1 MSWDFF
7 TSPVFWQYLSIP
19 VVAALIGWGTNWLA
33 VKMSFYPLEFV
44 GLPPLL
50 GWQGIIPSKAEK
62 MAQISVDATISKIG
76 TVQEIFQ
83 QIDPQV
89 LAAHV
94 VKTIEPRVEE
104 YVDELMDQEQ
114 RTLWGNLPQSVKNRV
129 YERVRKSIPN
139 LVDNLVE
146 DISANIQDLLD
157 IKLMVTEQLVKDKQ
171 LLNRIF
177 LECGQAEFSFIIKSG
192 IVFGFLFG
200 LVQMGIW
207 MFYQGWWVLP
217 VAGLIV
223 GYATNWIALNII
235 FRPLNPIKI
244 GPIHIQGLFLRRQ
257 KEVAQSF
264 CQIVTRDVLRVGN
277 IVESMLSGPNGDRT
291 RAIVRKHV
299 KPLVDET
306 TGMVKPLTQVAFGPK
321 GFADLRYSVGEKAIE
336 LSHTTFNDPV
346 FNSERAS
353 AVEAIMRERM
363 EALPP
368 AEFQDLLR
376 PCFQEDEIKLIM
388 VGAFLGFAAGILQ
401 LFFVF

>member
-1 MSWDFF
+1 
-7 TSPVFWQYLSIP
+7 I
-19 VVAALIGWGTNWLA
+19 
-33 VKMSFYPLEFV
+33 
-44 GLPPLL
+44 PPLL
-50 GWQGIIPSKAEK
+50 GWQGIIPSKAAK

-177 LECGQAEFSFIIKSG
+177 LECGQAEFNFIIKSG

-200 LVQMGIW
+200 LVQMMIW
-207 MFYQGWWVLP
+207 MFYQGWW
-217 VAGLIV
+217 
-223 GYATNWIALNII
+223 
-235 FRPLNPIKI
+235 
-244 GPIHIQGLFLRRQ
+244 
-257 KEVAQSF
+257 
-264 CQIVTRDVLRVGN
+264 
-277 IVESMLSGPNGDRT
+277 
-291 RAIVRKHV
+291 
-299 KPLVDET
+299 
-306 TGMVKPLTQVAFGPK
+306 
-321 GFADLRYSVGEKAIE
+321 
-336 LSHTTFNDPV
+336 
-346 FNSERAS
+346 
-353 AVEAIMRERM
+353 
-363 EALPP
+363 
-368 AEFQDLLR
+368 
-376 PCFQEDEIKLIM
+376 
-388 VGAFLGFAAGILQ
+388 
-401 LFFVF
+401 

>member
-19 VVAALIGWGTNWLA
+19 VVAAFIGWSTNWLA

-44 GLPPLL
+44 GIQPLL
-50 GWQGIIPSKAEK
+50 GWQGIIPSKAAK

-177 LECGQAEFSFIIKSG
+177 LECGQAEFNFIIKSG
-192 IVFGFLFG
+192 I
-200 LVQMGIW
+200 
-207 MFYQGWWVLP
+207 
-217 VAGLIV
+217 
-223 GYATNWIALNII
+223 
-235 FRPLNPIKI
+235 
-244 GPIHIQGLFLRRQ
+244 
-257 KEVAQSF
+257 
-264 CQIVTRDVLRVGN
+264 
-277 IVESMLSGPNGDRT
+277 
-291 RAIVRKHV
+291 
-299 KPLVDET
+299 
-306 TGMVKPLTQVAFGPK
+306 
-321 GFADLRYSVGEKAIE
+321 
-336 LSHTTFNDPV
+336 
-346 FNSERAS
+346 
-353 AVEAIMRERM
+353 
-363 EALPP
+363 
-368 AEFQDLLR
+368 
-376 PCFQEDEIKLIM
+376 
-388 VGAFLGFAAGILQ
+388 
-401 LFFVF
+401 